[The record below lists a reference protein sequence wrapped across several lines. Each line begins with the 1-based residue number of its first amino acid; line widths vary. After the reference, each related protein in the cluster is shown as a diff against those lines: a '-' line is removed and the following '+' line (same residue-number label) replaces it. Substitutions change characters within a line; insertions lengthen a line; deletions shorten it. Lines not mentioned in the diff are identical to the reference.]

1 MFANH
6 DSYLQQ
12 YAKTGFPAVKFLLGI
27 LTLTL
32 ILSSTFLS
40 STTYNSDFKVV
51 IQKMAPKSSR
61 PVSGI
66 TFAAVSS
73 SADG

>member
-40 STTYNSDFKVV
+40 STTYNSDFKVA
-51 IQKMAPKSSR
+51 IPKWRQNAPAQS
-61 PVSGI
+61 
-66 TFAAVSS
+66 AVFNLRYSFQ
-73 SADG
+73 